1 MISMSSERGE
11 FEIKMEFMAK
21 IDELEELM
29 HKAMLEIKIML
40 VKSDKEE
47 ILDIMPLVDLLIR
60 AVKRMRRD

>member
-1 MISMSSERGE
+1 
-11 FEIKMEFMAK
+11 MEFMAK

>member
-1 MISMSSERGE
+1 MSSERGE